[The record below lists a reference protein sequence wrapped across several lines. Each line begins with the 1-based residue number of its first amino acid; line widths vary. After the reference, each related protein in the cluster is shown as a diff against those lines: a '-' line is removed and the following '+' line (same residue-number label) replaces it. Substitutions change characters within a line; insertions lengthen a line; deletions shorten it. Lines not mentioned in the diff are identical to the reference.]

1 MTTPASTSAAIYR
14 DATRPIPERVQD
26 LLERMTLDEKIA
38 QLGSAWVYELLDDSA
53 FAPEKAH
60 ALMASGIGQITRI
73 GGASS
78 LRPADSARLASMAVV
93 FHMRLTRP
101 MSLSSRGAPGG
112 TRGSRPVRRA
122 PR

>member
-1 MTTPASTSAAIYR
+1 MTTPASTAGAIYR

-53 FAPEKAH
+53 FAPEKAY
-60 ALMASGIGQITRI
+60 ALMAHGIGQITRI

-78 LRPADSARLASMAVV
+78 VRPAEFGAAGKHNPA
-93 FHMRLTRP
+93 
-101 MSLSSRGAPGG
+101 LSDRANAAGHPGDC
-112 TRGSRPVRRA
+112 A
-122 PR
+122 